1 MSENSEHDFVIV
13 GSGSAGAALAR
24 RLSDAGQSVLL
35 LEAGEPG
42 KKTFGYVFPSG
53 SPKSFPTR
61 TMSGSST
68 PSLRQACLAS
78 GSIGLE
84 VDCLGD
90 LAQ

>member
-42 KKTFGYVFPSG
+42 KKTFGYVFH
-53 SPKSFPTR
+53 R
-61 TMSGSST
+61 D
-68 PSLRQACLAS
+68 RQNRSQQGLCLAVLHPAS
-78 GSIGLE
+78 GRLAWPADLLASRSIAWGI
-84 VDCLGD
+84 
-90 LAQ
+90 